1 MNTTATSSKY
11 LRSITQSD
19 SSTFDPKL
27 VRPEITSNGSMMFTP
42 DELAAVNTNGNLTF
56 DPKSLK
62 FGYKSEWK
70 VNITPN
76 YIINMNSAPNAF
88 HRLMQ
93 RLFLGIKW
101 AKNEN

>member
-27 VRPEITSNGSMMFTP
+27 ENYDIQANGTM
-42 DELAAVNTNGNLTF
+42 TF
-56 DPKSLK
+56 DPKTYTFS
-62 FGYKSEWK
+62 YKSKWK

-76 YIINMNSAPNAF
+76 YEVHIDSAPNAF

-93 RLFLGIKW
+93 RLILGFKW
-101 AKNEN
+101 TKNES